1 MFFMTETNLLRCFK
15 AMKITNCPPFPK
27 LGAERIIPF
36 AVKNKKTPVLFHTGV
51 FLE

>member
-1 MFFMTETNLLRCFK
+1 
-15 AMKITNCPPFPK
+15 MKVVLSHEAI
-27 LGAERIIPF
+27 RF